1 MQDLYNTNKD
11 FRDYVDRYCRNKPF
25 GVEQALRHI
34 QVRLV
39 GHYYRELE
47 QKKSNTSVEIGRE

>member
-25 GVEQALRHI
+25 GVKQALRHI

-47 QKKSNTSVEIGRE
+47 KKQKGD

>member
-47 QKKSNTSVEIGRE
+47 RENQNRI